1 MVPKEESVCLVA
13 WDLSQEARV
22 VMLCVRQS
30 ERVHPAMVRLKSAG
44 WQTCVCKKFVK
55 FREEI

>member
-1 MVPKEESVCLVA
+1 MVPKEESVGLVA
-13 WDLSQEARV
+13 RGLSQEARV
-22 VMLCVRQS
+22 VMLCVRQG

-55 FREEI
+55 FREDI